1 MHVHAYIYTDAHG
14 HMHIHGHM
22 DPPTNTCIC
31 THTCAHTHRELND
44 TSRYKL
50 PVLGPC
56 CFAETPPRF
65 SLLYCYNGKEV
76 IQMRQSAARCIS
88 GCVSSGPG
96 HMIQPDAAGILLL
109 LLLVHKRNL
118 PWNCGAF
125 KLELLINMPLK

>member
-1 MHVHAYIYTDAHG
+1 MYMHTYTQ
-14 HMHIHGHM
+14 MHM
-22 DPPTNTCIC
+22 DTCTYMDTWTHSPTNTCIC

-56 CFAETPPRF
+56 CFAEAPPRF